1 MRLFRHTTLVMA
13 LLLLPW
19 VLAGAGAQT
28 AEVIADIRVH
38 GNHLTNTDEVITIA
52 GVAVGSPFTT
62 TTLRDVEARLRAS
75 RKFDHVEVLKR
86 FASIMDP
93 SQIAL
98 VLIVNEGAVRV
109 EFERAPDGE
118 EVTRVVRRRGF
129 RNLMYMPILNGED
142 GYGVTYGLTTSLANV
157 AGERSRLSLPLSWGG
172 TKRAALIGEKNFT
185 GGPITRLEVGAAIQ
199 RKRNPAFELDDD
211 REQVWMRAERAIGSV
226 RLGAHT
232 GWERVTFDAVE
243 DTFRAVGADIAID
256 TRLDP
261 GYPRNAVWL
270 SASWERLAFDAGH
283 TLHRTRLDGRAYVG
297 LVRETVLAVRVTREG
312 ANGAQPRYLQPLLG
326 GWTNL
331 RGFPAGRFANNIV
344 VSGSAELFVP
354 LTSPMSVGKLGVSAF
369 ADTGVAYAH
378 GVAFGDQARH
388 TGVGGSLWFTAT
400 GFKLSFSVAHARG
413 EKTRV
418 NFGGGFTF

>member
-1 MRLFRHTTLVMA
+1 MRVLRGARILVA
-13 LLLLPW
+13 LALLPW
-19 VLAGAGAQT
+19 AVTGAAAQT

-38 GNHLTNTDEVITIA
+38 GNHVTGAEEVIAIA
-52 GVAVGSPFTT
+52 GVAVGAPFTA

-75 RKFDHVEVLKR
+75 QKFDHVEVLKR

-118 EVTRVVRRRGF
+118 EVTRIVRRRGF
-129 RNLMYMPILNGED
+129 SNLMYMPILNGED
-142 GYGVTYGLTTSLANV
+142 GYGLTYGLTTSLANV
-157 AGERSRLSLPLSWGG
+157 AGERSRLSVPLSWGG
-172 TKRAALIGEKNFT
+172 TKRAALIGEKNFA
-185 GGPITRLEVGAAIQ
+185 GGPVTRLEVGAAVQ
-199 RKRNPAFELDDD
+199 RKRNPAFDLDDD
-211 REQVWMRAERAIGSV
+211 RRKVWMRAERAVGSL
-226 RLGAHT
+226 RLGAT
-232 GWERVTFDAVE
+232 AGWDRVTFDAVE
-243 DTFRAVGADIAID
+243 DTFRSVGADIALD

-270 SASWERLAFDAGH
+270 SASWERLAFEAGH
-283 TLHRTRLDGRAYVG
+283 TLHRTRLDGRVFVG
-297 LVRETVLAVRVTREG
+297 LVRETVLALRVTREG

-331 RGFPAGRFANNIV
+331 RGFPAGRFANDIV
-344 VSGSAELFVP
+344 VSGSGELFIP
-354 LTSPMSVGKLGVSAF
+354 LTSPMQVGKAGVSVF

-378 GVAFGDQARH
+378 GRAFGDQTRH
-388 TGVGGSLWFTAT
+388 TGFGGSLWYTAT